1 MKSCTSPCDTHINL
15 EFSGRHTSVPD
26 QVDEPIQINV
36 PLLLQPSY
44 ARSKSSIFDELR
56 HFRMSLKWCALDHS
70 SWTGKSI
77 SCLTFIVLAIIVP
90 ILSSLFIEPPSS
102 SSTKDPISF
111 NKLVQLPESGLAAIA
126 FFTLSRFFQQYGLR
140 HLLFLDDLMDDSLY
154 VRRGY
159 TRELDKAFRFLTF
172 ILLPSLFV
180 ELAHKI
186 LFFSTV
192 RISIPHIPSG
202 VPLNSIAFVLVLAT
216 WIYRTGLFLLVCVLF
231 RLTCE
236 LQILRFEGFQ
246 KLLEGCGSDAGVIF
260 REHMRIRKQLSVTSH
275 RYRFFIIGCLIT
287 ITVSQLGALLIVLAS
302 KSNKTFFNSG
312 DLVVCSAVQLSGFLL
327 CLLGAARI
335 THRAQRMVSVAT
347 RWHMLVTCAT
357 INLHPDASSDQWRG
371 IIQGPDPDHTLLPS
385 KFDDTVSDLSQ
396 TLITVSSQDLSSF
409 QTSWQALVTY
419 LQHNS
424 GGITLFGFTLD
435 RGLLHT
441 IFAFEF
447 SLVMWILSKVVV
459 LS

>member
-15 EFSGRHTSVPD
+15 EFSGRHASVPD

-70 SWTGKSI
+70 SWAGKSI

-159 TRELDKAFRFLTF
+159 TRELDKAFRFLAF

-202 VPLNSIAFVLVLAT
+202 VPLNSIA
-216 WIYRTGLFLLVCVLF
+216 
-231 RLTCE
+231 
-236 LQILRFEGFQ
+236 FEGFQ